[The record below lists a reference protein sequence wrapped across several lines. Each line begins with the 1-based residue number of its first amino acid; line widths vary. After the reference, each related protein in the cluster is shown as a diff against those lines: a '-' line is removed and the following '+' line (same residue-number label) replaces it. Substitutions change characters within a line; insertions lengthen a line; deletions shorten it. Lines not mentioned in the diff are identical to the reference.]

1 MPTLFLSLFLTSA
14 VDLVGMDVCSM
25 IEKVKTDES
34 DRPLD
39 DIRIRS
45 VDLE

>member
-1 MPTLFLSLFLTSA
+1 
-14 VDLVGMDVCSM
+14 MDVCTM
-25 IEKVKTDES
+25 IEKVKTDEA